1 MADERD
7 FRIEASELVAE
18 DEFDEFDWTDLPY
31 YADWRG
37 SFHKLPSCPD
47 DEALRAAGADV
58 AIVGAPYDDSVSA
71 RPGARFGPRAI
82 RNAPYHW
89 GTLDAWSIQ
98 QDVEPFAELTVVDA
112 GDAPVV
118 PSRLARAHRVIH
130 EKVLRV
136 ARAGAIP
143 IVLGGDH
150 SITYPSAAAVARHR
164 HPGKVGIVHF
174 DAHADTAADDWGSPI
189 SHGTPMRRLI
199 EGGAVSGRNFVQ
211 VGLRGYW
218 PPGEVFDWMGQQG
231 MRWHTMHEIDER
243 GFDAVLETAMAEALE
258 GPEAV
263 YVSVDVDVLD
273 PAYAPATGTPEPG
286 GLTARELLRAVRKVA
301 LAVNLVGADVVEVAP
316 AYDGPGAITAEVAHR
331 LVLEVL
337 SALAAKKLQSP

>member
-1 MADERD
+1 
-7 FRIEASELVAE
+7 
-18 DEFDEFDWTDLPY
+18 
-31 YADWRG
+31 
-37 SFHKLPSCPD
+37 
-47 DEALRAAGADV
+47 
-58 AIVGAPYDDSVSA
+58 
-71 RPGARFGPRAI
+71 
-82 RNAPYHW
+82 
-89 GTLDAWSIQ
+89 
-98 QDVEPFAELTVVDA
+98 
-112 GDAPVV
+112 
-118 PSRLARAHRVIH
+118 
-130 EKVLRV
+130 
-136 ARAGAIP
+136 
-143 IVLGGDH
+143 
-150 SITYPSAAAVARHR
+150 
-164 HPGKVGIVHF
+164 
-174 DAHADTAADDWGSPI
+174 
-189 SHGTPMRRLI
+189 MRRLI